1 MGFLIGK
8 SQIFSEMN
16 LLTDAFVNKED
27 HQWMAF
33 MSVLKM
39 D

>member
-16 LLTDAFVNKED
+16 FVTDVFVTKED
-27 HQWMAF
+27 HQQMAF